1 MTWVFCRCLLRTS
14 TWVLPDRWPHPRR
27 ADPFAGVPSIPN
39 DPNDEPADRRED
51 TNRLPSVGD
60 TVRLS
65 SGAMAYVAALGDL
78 CYAGV
83 LVNPSDVVQEGD
95 GYEILPKAIMPRIR
109 LPREAEQPDTGPNK
123 TRVRSGGGHGG
134 EILGPMFH

>member
-1 MTWVFCRCLLRTS
+1 MVEIKTIHMTWVFCRCLLRTS

-60 TVRLS
+60 TVWRRRRGWFFVFGTSVLRS
-65 SGAMAYVAALGDL
+65 SVT
-78 CYAGV
+78 
-83 LVNPSDVVQEGD
+83 Q
-95 GYEILPKAIMPRIR
+95 KK
-109 LPREAEQPDTGPNK
+109 NK
-123 TRVRSGGGHGG
+123 TLFFFESV
-134 EILGPMFH
+134 